1 MAFCLGIR
9 RHLNGGQRARPATF
23 FCLSVPG
30 VQTVFALDEL
40 LWARLIFAL
49 GAVVTAATV
58 VMIVRGHLY
67 WNRRGSTD
75 VR

>member
-1 MAFCLGIR
+1 MDCIGRGHGASF
-9 RHLNGGQRARPATF
+9 A
-23 FCLSVPG
+23 LSVSG
-30 VQTVFALDEL
+30 VQTLFALDEL

-58 VMIVRGHLY
+58 VMILRGHIY

>member
-1 MAFCLGIR
+1 M
-9 RHLNGGQRARPATF
+9 GGTGPGQGASFAYLF
-23 FCLSVPG
+23 FG
-30 VQTVFALDEL
+30 VQTLFALDEL

-58 VMIVRGHLY
+58 VMILRGHLY

>member
-1 MAFCLGIR
+1 MFGYPW
-9 RHLNGGQRARPATF
+9 HLNEGHRVRACCPL
-23 FCLSVPG
+23 CLSVSG
-30 VQTVFALDEL
+30 VQTPFALDEL

-58 VMIVRGHLY
+58 VMILRGHLY

>member
-1 MAFCLGIR
+1 MFGYPKAPKSKAKLELGSLFCL
-9 RHLNGGQRARPATF
+9 PV
-23 FCLSVPG
+23 SG
-30 VQTVFALDEL
+30 VQTLFALDEL

-58 VMIVRGHLY
+58 VMILRGHLY

>member
-1 MAFCLGIR
+1 M
-9 RHLNGGQRARPATF
+9 
-23 FCLSVPG
+23 
-30 VQTVFALDEL
+30 DEV

-58 VMIVRGHLY
+58 VMILSGHWY

-75 VR
+75 AR

>member
-1 MAFCLGIR
+1 MEGDSRGWEASFAYLFLELKG
-9 RHLNGGQRARPATF
+9 P
-23 FCLSVPG
+23 
-30 VQTVFALDEL
+30 ALDEL

-58 VMIVRGHLY
+58 VMILRGHMY

>member
-1 MAFCLGIR
+1 MFGYPKAPKS
-9 RHLNGGQRARPATF
+9 QATAGAGKPLLLTCF
-23 FCLSVPG
+23 WSSTP
-30 VQTVFALDEL
+30 FALDEL

-58 VMIVRGHLY
+58 VMILRGHLY

>member
-1 MAFCLGIR
+1 MGGTGPGQGAAFAYLFLEFKR
-9 RHLNGGQRARPATF
+9 SSPWM
-23 FCLSVPG
+23 
-30 VQTVFALDEL
+30 EL

-58 VMIVRGHLY
+58 VMILRGHLH
-67 WNRRGSTD
+67 WNRRGSMD

>member
-1 MAFCLGIR
+1 M
-9 RHLNGGQRARPATF
+9 
-23 FCLSVPG
+23 
-30 VQTVFALDEL
+30 VFALDEL

-58 VMIVRGHLY
+58 VMILRGHIY

>member
-1 MAFCLGIR
+1 M
-9 RHLNGGQRARPATF
+9 
-23 FCLSVPG
+23 
-30 VQTVFALDEL
+30 DEW

-67 WNRRGSTD
+67 WRHRESTD

>member
-1 MAFCLGIR
+1 VLGSLFCL
-9 RHLNGGQRARPATF
+9 PV
-23 FCLSVPG
+23 SG
-30 VQTVFALDEL
+30 VQTPFALDEL

-58 VMIVRGHLY
+58 VMILRGHLY

>member
-1 MAFCLGIR
+1 MGPRAGCL
-9 RHLNGGQRARPATF
+9 L
-23 FCLSVPG
+23 CLSVSG
-30 VQTVFALDEL
+30 VQTLFALDEL

-58 VMIVRGHLY
+58 VMILRGHLY